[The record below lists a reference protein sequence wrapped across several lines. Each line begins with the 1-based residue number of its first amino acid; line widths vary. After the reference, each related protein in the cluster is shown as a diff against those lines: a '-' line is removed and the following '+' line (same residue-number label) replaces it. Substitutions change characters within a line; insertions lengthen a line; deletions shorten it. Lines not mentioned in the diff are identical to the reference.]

1 MATKNAKANR
11 ANGTKAAA
19 KAGMKASLLHIAM
32 AGSKKTLCGAR
43 GKAAPAAEAT
53 CAECRRAADHAA
65 AKLLEAAEGA
75 AAASAHEPATAAAG
89 ATAAGNTNGAATKR
103 QKANVAAT
111 KDSTGPVERDPRLPP
126 VGTVVRKLDR
136 HGAARC
142 ECKVVEGGFE
152 YKGEFFKSLSG
163 AACAAAKDLGIH
175 GQVNGF
181 VFWGIVKEP
190 RAKNPVQAIE
200 KVWERYSARVKA
212 LAGAGLDAGTRKQVA
227 ELLEDHR
234 TKIAEAPYP
243 SRVGAGPS
251 PIQRPSD
258 LTASGPRERRDTR
271 AAEEREPRGH
281 APAGPS

>member
-11 ANGTKAAA
+11 TNGTKAAA
-19 KAGMKASLLHIAM
+19 RAGKMASLLHIAM

-43 GKAAPAAEAT
+43 GKTAPAAEAS
-53 CAECRRAADHAA
+53 CPECKRIADHAA

-75 AAASAHEPATAAAG
+75 AASSARAPVPAAPLD
-89 ATAAGNTNGAATKR
+89 TAAGDASGAATKR
-103 QKANVAAT
+103 HKPNVAAT
-111 KDSTGPVERDPRLPP
+111 KDSTGLAERDQRLPP
-126 VGTVVRKLDR
+126 VGTVIRKLDR
-136 HGAARC
+136 HGALRC
-142 ECKVVEGGFE
+142 EVKVVEGGFE
-152 YKGEFFKSLSG
+152 YKGELFKSLSG

-212 LAGAGLDAGTRKQVA
+212 IAGAGLDAGTKKQVA

-234 TKIAEAPYP
+234 TKIAEA
-243 SRVGAGPS
+243 SGAF
-251 PIQRPSD
+251 
-258 LTASGPRERRDTR
+258 EE
-271 AAEEREPRGH
+271 AE
-281 APAGPS
+281 